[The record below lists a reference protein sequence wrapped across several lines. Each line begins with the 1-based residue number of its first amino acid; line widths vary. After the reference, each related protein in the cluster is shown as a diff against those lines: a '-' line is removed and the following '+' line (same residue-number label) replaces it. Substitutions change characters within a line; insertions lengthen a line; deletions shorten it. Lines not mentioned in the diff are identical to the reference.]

1 MKAGGAE
8 RLIKTG
14 LLPRARERFRTVR
27 APLNASSQGL
37 DIMNLESDIRY
48 FAEDPIISTV
58 MAGSD
63 RAAIGA

>member
-1 MKAGGAE
+1 
-8 RLIKTG
+8 
-14 LLPRARERFRTVR
+14 
-27 APLNASSQGL
+27 L